1 MLSTFRDKK
10 RVKLFV
16 SKVDEQFMATIMFN
30 RDDIT
35 IASQGIFNLLNK
47 KLLDL
52 DRTGRCI
59 GDKYYHKIRNST
71 TTEDV
76 DLKSKVM
83 NGTIHFKTPP
93 SPFINNGY
101 YQMPFSIHRVD

>member
-16 SKVDEQFMATIMFN
+16 SKVDEQFMATILN

-35 IASQGIFNLLNK
+35 IASQGLVNLLNK

-59 GDKYYHKIRNST
+59 GDKYYHKIQNST

-83 NGTIHFKTPP
+83 NGTIQFKTPP
-93 SPFINNGY
+93 SPLINNGY
-101 YQMPFSIHRVD
+101 YQMPLSIHRVD

>member
-1 MLSTFRDKK
+1 MLATFRDKK
-10 RVKLFV
+10 RAKLFV
-16 SKVDEQFMATIMFN
+16 SKVDEQFMATILN
-30 RDDIT
+30 CDDIT
-35 IASQGIFNLLNK
+35 IASQGLVNLLNK
-47 KLLDL
+47 NLLDL

-83 NGTIHFKTPP
+83 NGTNQFKTPP
-93 SPFINNGY
+93 SPLINNGY
-101 YQMPFSIHRVD
+101 YQMPLSIHRVD

>member
-1 MLSTFRDKK
+1 MLATFRDKK
-10 RVKLFV
+10 RAKLFV
-16 SKVDEQFMATIMFN
+16 SKVDEQFMATILN

-35 IASQGIFNLLNK
+35 IASQGLVNLLNK

-59 GDKYYHKIRNST
+59 GDKYYHKIQKST

-76 DLKSKVM
+76 DLKSKIM
-83 NGTIHFKTPP
+83 NRTIQFKTPP
-93 SPFINNGY
+93 SPLINNGY
-101 YQMPFSIHRVD
+101 YQMPLSIHRVD